1 VHRVLAGIF
10 EVLTLEFIIFVKEV
24 VMIFLLAILMA
35 QFNPASCISD
45 FYSGR
50 YFATGFLMK
59 GPQELIQNPSYLLLP
74 KNSHLLLNLSNFSDK
89 NKLFVFGGNVR
100 TEPLMEG
107 GLIKIGEEK
116 FPLANAFGTSGYFRK
131 DTLQYE
137 DADLDGSY
145 DRAKLVKFEVNGD
158 STVFNL
164 SALVGFQFVY
174 ENWFVSASFLK
185 SQFNTQY
192 QKPGDTLSNFGYFNY
207 SMTEATYPDNRFVLQ
222 KIGRGDFA
230 CKIINNLNFVR
241 LGGGIILSDSSFV
254 SLLLGYKT
262 SEERNLSDGYF
273 SWAIDSDTTRR
284 ETHVVYDQGRLDEET
299 SFTGRGYS
307 LNFDYFL
314 PKGHNTYR
322 EAGLFFIR
330 DNKAVDNISK
340 VNMSYFGNFNTVV
353 DTFMSKYDS
362 VTYSEENFTSSKGKT
377 EDYFKAYYSEVFELN
392 PFARFA
398 IGINGYYRY
407 SYMNLSYSG
416 LDSLYVG
423 YSDGDTV
430 FHDSD
435 DYERVVMQNKV
446 GWKTTEEKEYAIQIP
461 TAVEVNPFNLKGVTL
476 WFGSLFNFTHKF
488 SAEELKIVPSGE
500 KIDSTLR
507 GDSTVMVV
515 RTPISQLRQRTSFVR
530 ENTMIFLT
538 YGVSLEINENIAVEA
553 YFRNKLNRFD
563 SANFSVVI
571 KF

>member
-1 VHRVLAGIF
+1 
-10 EVLTLEFIIFVKEV
+10 
-24 VMIFLLAILMA
+24 
-35 QFNPASCISD
+35 
-45 FYSGR
+45 
-50 YFATGFLMK
+50 
-59 GPQELIQNPSYLLLP
+59 
-74 KNSHLLLNLSNFSDK
+74 
-89 NKLFVFGGNVR
+89 
-100 TEPLMEG
+100 
-107 GLIKIGEEK
+107 
-116 FPLANAFGTSGYFRK
+116 
-131 DTLQYE
+131 
-137 DADLDGSY
+137 
-145 DRAKLVKFEVNGD
+145 
-158 STVFNL
+158 
-164 SALVGFQFVY
+164 
-174 ENWFVSASFLK
+174 
-185 SQFNTQY
+185 
-192 QKPGDTLSNFGYFNY
+192 
-207 SMTEATYPDNRFVLQ
+207 
-222 KIGRGDFA
+222 
-230 CKIINNLNFVR
+230 
-241 LGGGIILSDSSFV
+241 
-254 SLLLGYKT
+254 LLLGYKT

-284 ETHVVYDQGRLDEET
+284 ETHVAYDQGRLDEET

-307 LNFDYFL
+307 LNLDYFL

-322 EAGLFFIR
+322 EAGIFFIR

-340 VNMSYFGNFNTVV
+340 VSMTYFGNFNTVV

-362 VTYSEENFTSSKGKT
+362 VTYSEEYFTSSKGKT

-416 LDSLYVG
+416 LDSLSVG

-446 GWKTTEEKEYAIQIP
+446 GWKTAEAKEYAIQIP

-507 GDSTVMVV
+507 GDSTVRVV
-515 RTPISQLRQRTSFVR
+515 RTPISQLRQRTSFVK
-530 ENTMIFLT
+530 ENTMVFLT
-538 YGVSLEINENIAVEA
+538 YGLSLEINENIAVEA